1 MDEKELAERCSK
13 GENQARK
20 RLYEQYS
27 GQLMAVCLRYTG
39 ERESAEDVLHDGFL
53 KIFCSIRSFSYQGEG
68 SLSAW
73 LSRVMA
79 NEALNFMRR
88 QKKTL
93 KDEVPMEQLPDVS
106 DEESDVDQLP
116 PKVLMKFIREL
127 PDGYRTVFNLFV
139 FEEKT
144 HKEIASILGITEHA
158 SSSQFFRARMLL
170 MKRIKEYKET
180 TRPI

>member
-13 GENQARK
+13 GDNLARK

-27 GQLMAVCLRYTG
+27 GQLMAICLRYTG
-39 ERESAEDVLHDGFL
+39 GRESAEDVLHDGFL
-53 KIFCSIRSFSYQGEG
+53 KIFCTIRSFSYQGKG
-68 SLSAW
+68 SLFAW

-79 NEALNFMRR
+79 NEALNFVRK
-88 QKKTL
+88 QKKVL
-93 KDEVPMEQLPDVS
+93 QDEIPMEQLPDMS
-106 DEESDVDQLP
+106 DDEDDVDQIP
-116 PKVLMKFIREL
+116 QKVLMKFIREL
-127 PDGYRTVFNLFV
+127 PNGYRTVFNLFV

-158 SSSQFFRARMLL
+158 SSSQFYRARVLL

-180 TRPI
+180 TEPI

>member
-13 GENQARK
+13 GENLARK
-20 RLYEQYS
+20 RLYERYS

-53 KIFCSIRSFSYQGEG
+53 KIFLSIQSFSYRGEG
-68 SLSAW
+68 SLFAW

-79 NEALNFMRR
+79 NEALNFVRR
-88 QKKTL
+88 QRKTL
-93 KDEVPMEQLPDVS
+93 QDEIPMEQLPEVS
-106 DEESDVDQLP
+106 NEEEDVDQVP
-116 PKVLMKFIREL
+116 PKVLMKFIQEL

-158 SSSQFFRARMLL
+158 SSSQFFRARILL